1 MTVTA
6 APNIPVKS
14 VPNGALIA
22 WFGVILLAPDALLIR
37 ITGLEGMSLL
47 FWRGLLMGGTLM
59 VLWLIFAARRL
70 RQDIRVALSPVGLLL
85 IGVFTVDAITFA
97 IGITMTS
104 ATVMLTALATMPIF
118 TVLFSIP
125 MLGEKPSIQTW
136 LTVLFCGIGIVIVVT
151 SGHEAIGA
159 PTGSPIIGGC
169 LGIFT
174 AAGLGFAMV
183 LKRRY
188 PELPTMLS
196 TGTANMMTVGGGVG
210 IAGQCGSGIA
220 SRNTSDAGLADHG
233 HTGSADG
240 VFRADGCPALYLGDH
255 RWADHADR
263 KHYGAA
269 MGVDRHRRTAKHH
282 DGGRFHH
289 CDQQPEF
296 LFPIRRPNLPPRLNN
311 GGICVKNKIA
321 NSAIR

>member
-196 TGTANMMTVGGGVG
+196 TGTANMMTVGVAWLLLGNAVPVLPAETHQMLALLTMGILVLPMAFFALMVAPRYTSATTVG
-210 IAGQCGSGIA
+210 LIMLTESIMGPLWVWIGTGERPSIMMVAGSVIVI
-220 SRNTSDAGLADHG
+220 SSL
-233 HTGSADG
+233 S
-240 VFRADGCPALYLGDH
+240 FYFLY
-255 RWADHADR
+255 ADR
-263 KHYGAA
+263 TSHPA
-269 MGVDRHRRTAKHH
+269 
-282 DGGRFHH
+282 
-289 CDQQPEF
+289 
-296 LFPIRRPNLPPRLNN
+296 
-311 GGICVKNKIA
+311 
-321 NSAIR
+321 

>member
-59 VLWLIFAARRL
+59 VLWLIFATRRL

-196 TGTANMMTVGGGVG
+196 TGTANMMTVGVAWVLLGNAVPVLPAETHQMLALLTMGILVLPMAFFALMVAPRYTSATTVG
-210 IAGQCGSGIA
+210 LIMLTESIMGPLWVWIGTGERPSIMMVAGSIIVI
-220 SRNTSDAGLADHG
+220 SSL
-233 HTGSADG
+233 S
-240 VFRADGCPALYLGDH
+240 FYFLY
-255 RWADHADR
+255 ADR
-263 KHYGAA
+263 TSHPA
-269 MGVDRHRRTAKHH
+269 
-282 DGGRFHH
+282 
-289 CDQQPEF
+289 
-296 LFPIRRPNLPPRLNN
+296 
-311 GGICVKNKIA
+311 
-321 NSAIR
+321 

>member
-196 TGTANMMTVGGGVG
+196 TGTANMMTVGVAWVLLGNAVPVLPAETHQMLALLTMGILVLPMAFFALMVAPRYTSATTVG
-210 IAGQCGSGIA
+210 LIMLTESIMGPLWVWIGTGERPSIMMVAGSIIVI
-220 SRNTSDAGLADHG
+220 SSL
-233 HTGSADG
+233 S
-240 VFRADGCPALYLGDH
+240 FYFLY
-255 RWADHADR
+255 
-263 KHYGAA
+263 
-269 MGVDRHRRTAKHH
+269 
-282 DGGRFHH
+282 
-289 CDQQPEF
+289 
-296 LFPIRRPNLPPRLNN
+296 
-311 GGICVKNKIA
+311 A
-321 NSAIR
+321 NR

>member
-1 MTVTA
+1 
-6 APNIPVKS
+6 
-14 VPNGALIA
+14 
-22 WFGVILLAPDALLIR
+22 
-37 ITGLEGMSLL
+37 
-47 FWRGLLMGGTLM
+47 M

-196 TGTANMMTVGGGVG
+196 TGTANMMTVGVAWVLLGNAVPVLPAETHQMLALLTMGILVLPMAFFALMVAPRYTSATTVG
-210 IAGQCGSGIA
+210 LIMLTESIMGPLWVWIGTGERPSIMMVAGSVIVI
-220 SRNTSDAGLADHG
+220 SSL
-233 HTGSADG
+233 S
-240 VFRADGCPALYLGDH
+240 FYFLY
-255 RWADHADR
+255 ADR
-263 KHYGAA
+263 TPHPA
-269 MGVDRHRRTAKHH
+269 
-282 DGGRFHH
+282 
-289 CDQQPEF
+289 
-296 LFPIRRPNLPPRLNN
+296 
-311 GGICVKNKIA
+311 
-321 NSAIR
+321 

>member
-196 TGTANMMTVGGGVG
+196 TGTANMMTVGVAWLLLGNAVPVLPAETHQMLALLTMGILVLPMAFFALMVAPRYTSATTVG
-210 IAGQCGSGIA
+210 LIMLTESIMGPLWVWIGTGERPSVMMVAGSIIVI
-220 SRNTSDAGLADHG
+220 SSL
-233 HTGSADG
+233 S
-240 VFRADGCPALYLGDH
+240 FYFLY
-255 RWADHADR
+255 ADR
-263 KHYGAA
+263 TPHPA
-269 MGVDRHRRTAKHH
+269 
-282 DGGRFHH
+282 
-289 CDQQPEF
+289 
-296 LFPIRRPNLPPRLNN
+296 
-311 GGICVKNKIA
+311 
-321 NSAIR
+321 

>member
-174 AAGLGFAMV
+174 AAGLGFAMG

-196 TGTANMMTVGGGVG
+196 TGTANMMTVGVAWVLLGNAVLVLPAETHQMLALLTMGILVLPMAFFALMVAPRYTSATTVG
-210 IAGQCGSGIA
+210 LIMLTESMMGPLWVWIGTGERPSIMMVAGSIIVI
-220 SRNTSDAGLADHG
+220 SSL
-233 HTGSADG
+233 S
-240 VFRADGCPALYLGDH
+240 FYFLY
-255 RWADHADR
+255 ADR
-263 KHYGAA
+263 TSHPA
-269 MGVDRHRRTAKHH
+269 
-282 DGGRFHH
+282 
-289 CDQQPEF
+289 
-296 LFPIRRPNLPPRLNN
+296 
-311 GGICVKNKIA
+311 
-321 NSAIR
+321 

>member
-196 TGTANMMTVGGGVG
+196 TGTANMMTVGVAWVLLGNAVPVLPAETHQMLALLTMGILVLPMAFFALMVAPRYTSATTVG
-210 IAGQCGSGIA
+210 LIMLTESIMGPLWVWIGTGERPSIMMVAGSIIVI
-220 SRNTSDAGLADHG
+220 SSL
-233 HTGSADG
+233 S
-240 VFRADGCPALYLGDH
+240 FYFLY
-255 RWADHADR
+255 ADR
-263 KHYGAA
+263 TSHPA
-269 MGVDRHRRTAKHH
+269 
-282 DGGRFHH
+282 
-289 CDQQPEF
+289 
-296 LFPIRRPNLPPRLNN
+296 
-311 GGICVKNKIA
+311 
-321 NSAIR
+321 

>member
-6 APNIPVKS
+6 APNILVKS
-14 VPNGALIA
+14 GPNGALIA

-196 TGTANMMTVGGGVG
+196 TGTANMMTVGVAWVLLGNAVPVLPAETHQMLALLTMGILVLPMAFFALMVAPRYTSATTVG
-210 IAGQCGSGIA
+210 LIMLTESIMGPLWVWIGTGERPSIMMVAGSVIVI
-220 SRNTSDAGLADHG
+220 SSL
-233 HTGSADG
+233 S
-240 VFRADGCPALYLGDH
+240 FYFLY
-255 RWADHADR
+255 ADR
-263 KHYGAA
+263 TPHPA
-269 MGVDRHRRTAKHH
+269 
-282 DGGRFHH
+282 
-289 CDQQPEF
+289 
-296 LFPIRRPNLPPRLNN
+296 
-311 GGICVKNKIA
+311 
-321 NSAIR
+321 

>member
-104 ATVMLTALATMPIF
+104 ATLMLTALATMPIF

-125 MLGEKPSIQTW
+125 MLGEKPSIRTW

-196 TGTANMMTVGGGVG
+196 TGTANMMTVGVAWLLLGNTVPVLPAETHQMLALLTMGILVLPMAFFALMVAPRYTSATTVG
-210 IAGQCGSGIA
+210 LIMLTESIMGPLWVWIGTGERPSIMMVAGSIIVI
-220 SRNTSDAGLADHG
+220 SSL
-233 HTGSADG
+233 S
-240 VFRADGCPALYLGDH
+240 FYFLY
-255 RWADHADR
+255 ADR
-263 KHYGAA
+263 TPHPA
-269 MGVDRHRRTAKHH
+269 
-282 DGGRFHH
+282 
-289 CDQQPEF
+289 
-296 LFPIRRPNLPPRLNN
+296 
-311 GGICVKNKIA
+311 
-321 NSAIR
+321 

>member
-104 ATVMLTALATMPIF
+104 ASVMLTALATMPIF

-125 MLGEKPSIQTW
+125 MLGETPSIKTW

-196 TGTANMMTVGGGVG
+196 TGTANMMTVGVAWVLLGNAVPVLPAETHQMLALLTMGILVLPMAFFALMVAPRYTSATTVG
-210 IAGQCGSGIA
+210 LIMLTESIMGPLWVWIGTGERPSIMMVAGSVIVI
-220 SRNTSDAGLADHG
+220 SSL
-233 HTGSADG
+233 S
-240 VFRADGCPALYLGDH
+240 FYFLY
-255 RWADHADR
+255 ADR
-263 KHYGAA
+263 TPHPA
-269 MGVDRHRRTAKHH
+269 
-282 DGGRFHH
+282 
-289 CDQQPEF
+289 
-296 LFPIRRPNLPPRLNN
+296 
-311 GGICVKNKIA
+311 
-321 NSAIR
+321 

>member
-196 TGTANMMTVGGGVG
+196 TGTANMMTVGVAWVLLGNAVPVLPAETHQILALLTMGILVLPMAFFALMVAPRYTSATTVG
-210 IAGQCGSGIA
+210 LIMLTESIMGPLWVWIGTGERPSIMMVAGSVIVISSLSFYFLYA
-220 SRNTSDAGLADHG
+220 YRTSH
-233 HTGSADG
+233 
-240 VFRADGCPALYLGDH
+240 PA
-255 RWADHADR
+255 
-263 KHYGAA
+263 
-269 MGVDRHRRTAKHH
+269 
-282 DGGRFHH
+282 
-289 CDQQPEF
+289 
-296 LFPIRRPNLPPRLNN
+296 
-311 GGICVKNKIA
+311 
-321 NSAIR
+321 

>member
-196 TGTANMMTVGGGVG
+196 TGTANMMTVGVAWVLLGNAVPVLPAETHQMLALLTMGILVLPMAFFALMVAPRYTSATTVG
-210 IAGQCGSGIA
+210 LIMLTESIMGPLWVWIGTGERPSIMMVAGSVIVI
-220 SRNTSDAGLADHG
+220 SSL
-233 HTGSADG
+233 S
-240 VFRADGCPALYLGDH
+240 FYFLY
-255 RWADHADR
+255 ADR
-263 KHYGAA
+263 TSHPA
-269 MGVDRHRRTAKHH
+269 
-282 DGGRFHH
+282 
-289 CDQQPEF
+289 
-296 LFPIRRPNLPPRLNN
+296 
-311 GGICVKNKIA
+311 
-321 NSAIR
+321 

>member
-196 TGTANMMTVGGGVG
+196 TGTANMMTVGVAWLLLGNTVPVLPAETHQMLALLTMGILVLPMAFFALMVAPRYTSATTVG
-210 IAGQCGSGIA
+210 LIMLTESIMGPLWVWIGTGERPSIMMVAGSVIVI
-220 SRNTSDAGLADHG
+220 SSL
-233 HTGSADG
+233 S
-240 VFRADGCPALYLGDH
+240 FYFLY
-255 RWADHADR
+255 ADR
-263 KHYGAA
+263 TPHPA
-269 MGVDRHRRTAKHH
+269 
-282 DGGRFHH
+282 
-289 CDQQPEF
+289 
-296 LFPIRRPNLPPRLNN
+296 
-311 GGICVKNKIA
+311 
-321 NSAIR
+321 

>member
-196 TGTANMMTVGGGVG
+196 TGTANMMTVGVAWLLLGNAVPVLPAETHQMLALLTMGILVLPMAFFALMVAPRYTSATTVG
-210 IAGQCGSGIA
+210 LIMLTESIMGPLWVWIGTGERPSIMMVAGSIIVI
-220 SRNTSDAGLADHG
+220 SSL
-233 HTGSADG
+233 S
-240 VFRADGCPALYLGDH
+240 FYFLY
-255 RWADHADR
+255 ADR
-263 KHYGAA
+263 TSHPA
-269 MGVDRHRRTAKHH
+269 
-282 DGGRFHH
+282 
-289 CDQQPEF
+289 
-296 LFPIRRPNLPPRLNN
+296 
-311 GGICVKNKIA
+311 
-321 NSAIR
+321 

>member
-6 APNIPVKS
+6 APNILVKS

-196 TGTANMMTVGGGVG
+196 TGTANMMTVGVAWVLLGNAVPVLPAETHQMLALLTMGILVLPMAFFALMVAPRYTSATTVG
-210 IAGQCGSGIA
+210 LIMLTESIMGPLWVWIGTGERPSIMMVAGSVIVI
-220 SRNTSDAGLADHG
+220 SSL
-233 HTGSADG
+233 S
-240 VFRADGCPALYLGDH
+240 FYFLY
-255 RWADHADR
+255 ADR
-263 KHYGAA
+263 TPHPA
-269 MGVDRHRRTAKHH
+269 
-282 DGGRFHH
+282 
-289 CDQQPEF
+289 
-296 LFPIRRPNLPPRLNN
+296 
-311 GGICVKNKIA
+311 
-321 NSAIR
+321 